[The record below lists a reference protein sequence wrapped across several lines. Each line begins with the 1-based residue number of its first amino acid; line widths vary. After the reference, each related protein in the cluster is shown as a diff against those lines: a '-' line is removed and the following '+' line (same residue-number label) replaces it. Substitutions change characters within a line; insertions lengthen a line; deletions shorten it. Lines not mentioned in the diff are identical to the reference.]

1 MRAFGVALLF
11 VAACGMQ
18 SGQPAT
24 SPPSVVAPSV
34 TPAPTSTPE
43 PAQPSPTTN
52 SPTITPQP
60 PIAAIA
66 PIFELR
72 SSIAREPA
80 GRDRLAGVATLAD
93 ADAEFAFNL
102 YHEIA
107 ASEPG
112 NLFFS
117 PYSISTALS
126 MALAGARGNTAT
138 EMRLALGVGEDDEA
152 WHDARNRLELALSSL
167 EERHLPSEGEAE
179 PLTLEPT
186 NAIFGQADYAFRDEF
201 LDLLAGNYG
210 AGMQAVDFVA
220 NPEAARLGINEWVAE
235 QTRDRIEEL
244 LKQGSITLLT
254 RAVLV
259 NAIYFKGN
267 WIYEF
272 NPENTSSEPFHLLN
286 GSTRNVQMMHASPE
300 GQYASGQGWAAVEL
314 PYWGGA
320 SMIVV
325 VPDEGRFDD
334 VERRLDAAFVEELNT
349 AFTEY
354 EVHLSLPRWES
365 ELTLGLVPSLQELG
379 IHEAF
384 VPGLA
389 DLSGVADFTQTGEPL
404 YVADVIHQANI
415 TVDEEGT
422 EAAAATAV
430 LVFAVCRCGPPEV
443 TLTVDRP
450 FIYLIRDEVTGEILF
465 VGRLLEP

>member
-1 MRAFGVALLF
+1 M
-11 VAACGMQ
+11 
-18 SGQPAT
+18 
-24 SPPSVVAPSV
+24 
-34 TPAPTSTPE
+34 
-43 PAQPSPTTN
+43 
-52 SPTITPQP
+52 
-60 PIAAIA
+60 
-66 PIFELR
+66 
-72 SSIAREPA
+72 
-80 GRDRLAGVATLAD
+80 ATLAG

-102 YHEIA
+102 YHQLA
-107 ASEPG
+107 ATEPG

-126 MALAGARGNTAT
+126 MALAGARGNTAE
-138 EMRLALGVGEDDEA
+138 EMRLALGVEEAEA

-167 EERHLPSEGEAE
+167 EGRYLPSEGEAE

-201 LDLLAGNYG
+201 LDLLASKYG

-220 NPEAARLGINEWVAE
+220 NPEAARLGINAWVAE

-244 LKQGSITLLT
+244 LKQGSITDLT

-272 NPENTSSEPFHLLN
+272 NPDNTTSEPFHRLG
-286 GSTRNVQMMHASPE
+286 GSTANVQTMHASPE
-300 GQYASGQGWAAVEL
+300 GQYASGRGWAAAQL
-314 PYWGGA
+314 PYWGNA

-325 VPDEGRFDD
+325 VPDEGRFTDI
-334 VERRLDAAFVEELNT
+334 ERRLDAAFVEEVHA
-349 AFTEY
+349 AFTAH

-365 ELTLGLVPSLQELG
+365 ESTLGLVPALKELG
-379 IHEAF
+379 IHDAF
-384 VPGLA
+384 DRGGA
-389 DLSGVADFTQTGEPL
+389 DLSGIADFSQTGEPL
-404 YVADVIHQANI
+404 YVADVVHQANI

-430 LVFAVCRCGPPEV
+430 LVFAVCRCPPPEV

-450 FIYLIRDEVTGEILF
+450 FIYLIRDDITGEILF
-465 VGRLLEP
+465 AGRLLEP